1 MDPFSDA
8 LVAISVST
16 ELIEEELRPH
26 LDTLLSALQEKQEGA
41 ARQIADSG
49 ILPSLAHILR
59 RTNLKLKAILIVS
72 ELAGD
77 ASERGRCVEA
87 GLGTALLSLLISTD
101 QDLLLHT
108 CRAIGRICYDN
119 SLLQDQL
126 IRNGAVPSLAAI
138 LQNYSQNE
146 ALVSACLFALCGL
159 ADMSEE
165 DSSGLTWEELGRVS
179 QGELAY
185 RGAHRHPFGFSSKVT
200 VVRLIQRSGNQHL
213 VTVEVV
219 HRCSRALW
227 GAYVAQRTGRRF
239 RPAPFEACPQFHRII
254 KFGVR
259 NVPKTQ
265 SLKSRMFHTFL

>member
-77 ASERGRCVEA
+77 G
-87 GLGTALLSLLISTD
+87 
-101 QDLLLHT
+101 
-108 CRAIGRICYDN
+108 
-119 SLLQDQL
+119 LLQDQL

-138 LQNYSQNE
+138 LQKYSQNE

-165 DSSGLTWEELGRVS
+165 DSSGLTWEELSRVS

-200 VVRLIQRSGNQHL
+200 VVRLNQRSGNQHS

-259 NVPKTQ
+259 NIPKTQ
-265 SLKSRMFHTFL
+265 SLKSRVFHTFL